1 MVVRYWRR
9 CIGGGGGF
17 INWICWCWNISCDE
31 AWFAQSGQKEWETEW
46 KEKIEDRTPT
56 GAATNGRKRTVKK
69 KYWVTE
75 REQGVHRKSKQTK
88 SCPSRKKKKGK
99 LKKTICGSVIMYK
112 MAKRK

>member
-69 KYWVTE
+69 NSEWQ
-75 REQGVHRKSKQTK
+75 RENKAYIENQNKQK
-88 SCPSRKKKKGK
+88 VVQVEKRKKEN
-99 LKKTICGSVIMYK
+99 
-112 MAKRK
+112 